1 MRLLKAMVGGLL
13 LVGLVEVFHR
23 VSPYLRLPVI
33 LDFLIAPG
41 FIPMLLFYPDGAP
54 PAEVASF
61 NRLWL
66 IIGYV
71 FNFVLYTSIVYVI
84 LWWRGRR
91 GAGKQLR
98 ATS

>member
-1 MRLLKAMVGGLL
+1 MAGGLL
-13 LVGLVEVFHR
+13 LVGLVEIFHR

-54 PAEVASF
+54 PTQLAAF
-61 NRLWL
+61 NRQWL

-71 FNFVLYTSIVYVI
+71 FNFVLYTAIVYLI
-84 LWWRGRR
+84 FWWRDRR
-91 GAGKQLR
+91 RARKQFSG
-98 ATS
+98 TSGF